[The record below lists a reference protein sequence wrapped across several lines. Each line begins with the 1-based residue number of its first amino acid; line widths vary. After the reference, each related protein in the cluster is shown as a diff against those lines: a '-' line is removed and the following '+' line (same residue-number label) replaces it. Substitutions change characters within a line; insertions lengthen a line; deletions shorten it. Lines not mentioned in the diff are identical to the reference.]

1 MKSPLFKKTAKSADK
16 ANIRFNKRMIT
27 FFICVVVSVF
37 FWLLMSLSKEYI
49 ISVAFPVNYIKL
61 PKDKV
66 LSNSLPASIDI
77 EIKSSGFNL
86 LKYKFMQQ
94 RDTVL
99 IDIKDA
105 RILNSRSH
113 YFLLT
118 NSRLD
123 KITYQLNNDIRVLK
137 IEPDSILLNF
147 NKKTTKKVPVVAKLN
162 LSFESQFQQ
171 ADSVKLT
178 PSFITISGASDIIE
192 KIRGVETVP
201 VNINNIN
208 KSVSVKLAISGTDD
222 VLKFIEYSPKTI
234 QAQINVTKFTEGNLE
249 LPIEVD
255 NLPAG
260 FGLKTFPD
268 KITVKYIVAFEN
280 YEKINPLQFRAVV
293 DYKKIE
299 LGNNKLK
306 VQLVKFPSEIHSLKV
321 SPEKVEY
328 IIRK

>member
-1 MKSPLFKKTAKSADK
+1 MKKINKP
-16 ANIRFNKRMIT
+16 ANSLSMRFNRRLIS
-27 FFICVVVSVF
+27 FFVCVLVSIF
-37 FWLLMSLSKEYI
+37 FWLVMSLSKEYTI
-49 ISVAFPVNYIKL
+49 TVSFPVNYINL

-66 LSNSLPASIDI
+66 LSNSLPESIDI
-77 EIKSSGFNL
+77 EIKSNGFNL
-86 LKYKFMQQ
+86 LKYKFKQQ
-94 RDTVL
+94 MDTVL

-105 RILNSRSH
+105 RMLNSRNR
-113 YFLLT
+113 YYLLT
-118 NSRLD
+118 NSRID
-123 KITYQLNNDIRVLK
+123 KITYQFNNDIRILK

-147 NKKTTKKVPVVAKLN
+147 NKKATKKVPVIAKLN

-171 ADSVKLT
+171 ADSVKLI

-192 KIRGVETVP
+192 KIKEVETVP
-201 VNINNIN
+201 MNINNIN
-208 KSVSVKLAISGTDD
+208 SSVTVKLAIAGSSDE
-222 VLKFIEYSPKTI
+222 LKFIECSPKTV
-234 QAQINVTKFTEGNLE
+234 QAQINVTKFTEGNIE

-268 KITVKYIVAFEN
+268 KVSLKYIVAFEN
-280 YEKINPLQFRAVV
+280 YEKINPLQFRAVI

-306 VQLVKFPSEIHSLKV
+306 VQIVKFPPEVHSIKV
-321 SPEKVEY
+321 NPEKVEY

>member
-1 MKSPLFKKTAKSADK
+1 
-16 ANIRFNKRMIT
+16 
-27 FFICVVVSVF
+27 
-37 FWLLMSLSKEYI
+37 MSLSKEYTI
-49 ISVAFPVNYIKL
+49 TVSFPVNYINL

-66 LSNSLPASIDI
+66 LSNTLPESIDI

-86 LKYKFMQQ
+86 LKYKLKRQ
-94 RDTVL
+94 RDIVS

-105 RILNSRSH
+105 KPLSSRNH

-118 NSRLD
+118 NSKVD
-123 KITYQLNNDIRVLK
+123 KITSQFSNDIKILR
-137 IEPDSILLNF
+137 IEPDSIFLNF
-147 NKKTTKKVPVVAKLN
+147 NKKITKSVPVKAKLN

-171 ADSVKLT
+171 ADSVKLN

-192 KIRGVETVP
+192 KIKEVETVP
-201 VNINNIN
+201 MNIKNINS
-208 KSVSVKLAISGTDD
+208 SVSVKLPISMTAD
-222 VLKFIEYSPKTI
+222 LKFVECSPASI
-234 QAQINVTKFTEGNLE
+234 QAQVNVTKFTEGNID

-255 NLPAG
+255 NLPAR

-268 KITVKYIVAFEN
+268 KVSIKYIVAFEN
-280 YEKINPLQFRAVV
+280 YEKINPSQFRAVV

-299 LGNNKLK
+299 SGNNKLK
-306 VQLVKFPSEIHSLKV
+306 VQIVKYPSEVHSIKI

>member
-1 MKSPLFKKTAKSADK
+1 MLKSSLLKKNSKSADK
-16 ANIRFNKRMIT
+16 ASLRFNRRMVT
-27 FFICVVVSVF
+27 FFICVLVSVF
-37 FWLLMSLSKEYI
+37 FWLLMSLSKEYTI
-49 ISVAFPVNYIKL
+49 TVSFPVNYINL

-66 LSNSLPASIDI
+66 LSNTLPESIDI

-86 LKYKFMQQ
+86 LKYKLKRQ
-94 RDTVL
+94 RDIVS

-105 RILNSRSH
+105 KSLSSRNH

-118 NSRLD
+118 NSKVD
-123 KITYQLNNDIRVLK
+123 KITSQFSNDIKILR
-137 IEPDSILLNF
+137 IEPDSIFLNF
-147 NKKTTKKVPVVAKLN
+147 NKKITKSVPVKAKLN

-192 KIRGVETVP
+192 KIKEVETVSM
-201 VNINNIN
+201 NIKNISS
-208 KSVSVKLAISGTDD
+208 SVSVKLAISMTAD
-222 VLKFIEYSPKTI
+222 LKFVECSPASI
-234 QAQINVTKFTEGNLE
+234 QAQVNVTKFTEGNID

-255 NLPAG
+255 NLPAR

-268 KITVKYIVAFEN
+268 KISIKYIVAFEN
-280 YEKINPLQFRAVV
+280 YEKINPSQFRAVV

-299 LGNNKLK
+299 PGNNKLK
-306 VQLVKFPSEIHSLKV
+306 VQIVKYPSEVHSIKI
-321 SPEKVEY
+321 SPEKVEF